1 MSYQF
6 SSVNTAGR
14 TKYFPLEITRVFKS
28 QTGGIES
35 SEEFSRFI
43 FLTNYSESFEANWS
57 TAESNFGALNK
68 THRYSQT
75 NRKIQFSF
83 KLPAKNVADSKENLE
98 FCQNLARLV
107 YGRYYTSYEETEQG
121 LQIGSTTQFGLA
133 IYNYQGALFD
143 IRINFGNLIRN
154 ENAYISDFSFTPNFD
169 AGIFEY
175 SATPVTTEN
184 GEYKLGQ
191 LKDTLFAQD
200 SADLPETSYTSHNDL
215 GKVYPKEVE
224 VSLSFTV
231 LHEYPLGFGGPRRPG
246 QPYKWA
252 ENENRDWPHGTGPTY
267 PVLEYMT
274 KDNIEGTTV
283 LIEEEEPTEGET
295 PPIEGNVNELGTPQ
309 RTRNRDGSYTPKVT
323 IEYYIDENGEVVP
336 IE

>member
-28 QTGGIES
+28 QTGVVES
-35 SEEFSRFI
+35 SQEFSRFI
-43 FLTNYSESFEANWS
+43 FLTNYNESFEANWS
-57 TAESNFGALNK
+57 TADSNFGALNK

-83 KLPAKNVADSKENLE
+83 KLPARNVADSKENLE

-107 YGRYYTSYEETEQG
+107 YGKYYTNYE
-121 LQIGSTTQFGLA
+121 TTQFGLA

-184 GEYKLGQ
+184 GESKLGQ

-231 LHEYPLGFGGPRRPG
+231 LHEYPLGFGGPRRPD

-274 KDNIEGTTV
+274 KDNIEGTTT
-283 LIEEEEPTEGET
+283 LIEEEEPAEGGIPSATFEEST
-295 PPIEGNVNELGTPQ
+295 SPPIREAYRKQGGG
-309 RTRNRDGSYTPKVT
+309 RAKRNASV
-323 IEYYIDENGEVVP
+323 EYYINENGEVVLV
-336 IE
+336 E

>member
-28 QTGGIES
+28 QTGVIES

-43 FLTNYSESFEANWS
+43 FLTNYNESFEANWS

-83 KLPAKNVADSKENLE
+83 KLPARNVADSKENLE

-107 YGRYYTSYEETEQG
+107 YGKYYTSYD
-121 LQIGSTTQFGLA
+121 STDLSSLTQFGLA

-143 IRINFGNLIRN
+143 IRVNFGNLIRN
-154 ENAYISDFSFTPNFD
+154 ENVYISDFSFTPNFD

-184 GEYKLGQ
+184 GESKLGQ

-231 LHEYPLGFGGPRRPG
+231 LHEYPLGFGGPRRPD

-274 KDNIEGTTV
+274 KDNIEGTTA
-283 LIEEEEPTEGET
+283 LIEEEEPAEGEIPSET
-295 PPIEGNVNELGTPQ
+295 IKTGTWTLENG
-309 RTRNRDGSYTPKVT
+309 TRNVEFY
-323 IEYYIDENGEVVP
+323 INEYGDVV
-336 IE
+336 IVE